1 MSRTGSA
8 VEEGR
13 TTENVAN
20 GTTPGQAPPERTVDA
35 DAASRVTVIR
45 PASRIPRLA
54 VGELWHYR
62 ELLWTL
68 VWRDVAVRYKQ
79 TFLGVAWAILVPAF
93 TALIYVVIF
102 GKFANFP
109 AGETPY
115 PSLVV
120 AGVLPMQYFAS
131 ALTLASLSL
140 LANLPLVTKVYFPRT
155 LLPLS
160 GVTVP
165 LVDFVIGLPILLVL
179 MARYDTWPDGWQV
192 LTAPLFMLLAVV
204 TVLGLGLLL
213 SAINVRYR
221 DVRYMIPVFL
231 QVLPLLSGVMF
242 AVDQIPEKWQL
253 ILSFNP
259 MTAVIAGWRWAMLDA
274 AQPDME
280 HLAIGVAR
288 RRRALR
294 HRPRRLPR
302 VGAALRGHHLMSI
315 AIEVDS
321 LSKKYRLG
329 EYHAAYGTLR
339 ETIVHATR
347 RLTGREHNRPRSE
360 IWALRD
366 VSFEVPEGQV
376 LGVIGRNGA
385 GKSTLLKILTRIA
398 APTSGRAEIRG
409 RVGQP
414 ARGRDGVQPG
424 ADGAREHL
432 SQRRHP
438 RHEAP
443 GDRVAL
449 RRHRRVLR
457 GREVHRHT
465 GEALLERHVRP
476 PRVRGRGAPRA
487 RDPVRR
493 RGAVGG
499 RLGVPASLSRSHG
512 GARQHRTHGRVRL
525 PRAAVG
531 RAALRP
537 CDLDRRR
544 QARRRTAPYPDMIAK
559 LPPPDPQVRHGARVA
574 RGVRSGQRPDADPGD
589 QGPSPRGDATRR
601 CRRPATARDRDRFD
615 VLRDGQARSSRSSS

>member
-13 TTENVAN
+13 TTENVAS
-20 GTTPGQAPPERTVDA
+20 GTTPGQVPPERTVDA
-35 DAASRVTVIR
+35 EAASRVTVIR
-45 PASRIPRLA
+45 PASRIPRLG
-54 VGELWHYR
+54 VGELWLYR

-79 TFLGVAWAILVPAF
+79 TFLGIAWAILVPAF

-131 ALTLASLSL
+131 ALTLSSLSL

-179 MARYDTWPDGWQV
+179 MARYDTWPNGWQV

-280 HLAIGVAR
+280 HLAIGVAV
-288 RRRALR
+288 A
-294 HRPRRLPR
+294 
-302 VGAALRGHHLMSI
+302 
-315 AIEVDS
+315 
-321 LSKKYRLG
+321 
-329 EYHAAYGTLR
+329 
-339 ETIVHATR
+339 
-347 RLTGREHNRPRSE
+347 
-360 IWALRD
+360 
-366 VSFEVPEGQV
+366 
-376 LGVIGRNGA
+376 
-385 GKSTLLKILTRIA
+385 
-398 APTSGRAEIRG
+398 
-409 RVGQP
+409 
-414 ARGRDGVQPG
+414 
-424 ADGAREHL
+424 
-432 SQRRHP
+432 
-438 RHEAP
+438 
-443 GDRVAL
+443 VAL
-449 RRHRRVLR
+449 FV
-457 GREVHRHT
+457 T
-465 GEALLERHVRP
+465 GLAAFRASE
-476 PRVRGRGAPRA
+476 PRF
-487 RDPVRR
+487 
-493 RGAVGG
+493 
-499 RLGVPASLSRSHG
+499 
-512 GARQHRTHGRVRL
+512 
-525 PRAAVG
+525 
-531 RAALRP
+531 
-537 CDLDRRR
+537 
-544 QARRRTAPYPDMIAK
+544 
-559 LPPPDPQVRHGARVA
+559 
-574 RGVRSGQRPDADPGD
+574 AD
-589 QGPSPRGDATRR
+589 TI
-601 CRRPATARDRDRFD
+601 
-615 VLRDGQARSSRSSS
+615 